1 MSYKQGDIVIVKFPF
16 TDLTGFKQR
25 PAIIVSNSKVNR
37 SGDFIIV
44 VMITT
49 QTITGNFGTIISNAD
64 VNVDF
69 KLPHSSMS
77 VYCKKIAVLDQSVII
92 KKISEISNTNKL
104 MEIITL
110 IKSVF

>member
-37 SGDFIIV
+37 SGDFIV
-44 VMITT
+44 AMITT
-49 QTITGNFGTIISNAD
+49 QTITGNFGTLISNAD

-69 KLPHSSMS
+69 KPPHYSMS

-104 MEIITL
+104 TEIITL
-110 IKSVF
+110 IKSIF